1 MMITLE
7 EIGKKYDRQV
17 LNKISYEFESGKLYV
32 IKGISGCGKSTLFHI
47 IGGLERD
54 FSGKILL
61 DGKEY
66 KKSQKALKNMTGYVF
81 QHSLLLSNITVK
93 ENLLFIKNDKE
104 QVEKFCEDFG
114 ITYLLEKYPE
124 QISGGERQRVSIVRA
139 LLKEPKLLLA
149 DEPTASLDAVNS
161 KKTAEIIA
169 KLKSEDKIILVAT
182 HEHYFDELA
191 DEILYLKYG
200 EIERVER
207 AFKKEEENTK
217 EELEEK
223 VSGKLKRKEQ
233 VGDKKIFE
241 TEKNKSEGMQGNSIK
256 KTKNLS
262 SIQYNL
268 HRNKKILHFFSLLP
282 FTAIFLLILLASTIQ
297 NSFEKEYMR
306 SVKENYPVDAFNF
319 YQYQLETFPYKD
331 KIGIYEYYT
340 ATEDDVT
347 AYYLAEKKDS
357 VLSIEGM
364 IEYGRF
370 PEETREIL
378 VSREFL
384 ESRYGETVNPKDY
397 VGEKIKFMNQKFK
410 ISGILFSMAETVP
423 GSGKNDQF
431 TSYFESDIY
440 YRRSEGNQIFIPY
453 DIIKTFLEPQVK
465 TDEGNSVII
474 RGYCRGLFDD
484 SEVLE
489 ELRRRN
495 PNGRVNIF
503 DTEIA
508 NAQKSVDD
516 IVKILFLV
524 FVVCFVISCLF
535 MSSQIQIE
543 LFYRKKEIG
552 FLQVFGM
559 EKKRIRAILFSGY
572 FIKAVAS
579 LAMAAGMYAFLLL
592 LYFVFTKQWIFLN
605 PAHVMVVIIGICFI
619 YFSTVFY
626 SAQKFLRRDVIKL
639 IVE

>member
-1 MMITLE
+1 M
-7 EIGKKYDRQV
+7 
-17 LNKISYEFESGKLYV
+17 
-32 IKGISGCGKSTLFHI
+32 
-47 IGGLERD
+47 
-54 FSGKILL
+54 
-61 DGKEY
+61 
-66 KKSQKALKNMTGYVF
+66 
-81 QHSLLLSNITVK
+81 
-93 ENLLFIKNDKE
+93 
-104 QVEKFCEDFG
+104 
-114 ITYLLEKYPE
+114 
-124 QISGGERQRVSIVRA
+124 
-139 LLKEPKLLLA
+139 
-149 DEPTASLDAVNS
+149 
-161 KKTAEIIA
+161 
-169 KLKSEDKIILVAT
+169 
-182 HEHYFDELA
+182 
-191 DEILYLKYG
+191 
-200 EIERVER
+200 
-207 AFKKEEENTK
+207 
-217 EELEEK
+217 
-223 VSGKLKRKEQ
+223 
-233 VGDKKIFE
+233 
-241 TEKNKSEGMQGNSIK
+241 
-256 KTKNLS
+256 
-262 SIQYNL
+262 
-268 HRNKKILHFFSLLP
+268 
-282 FTAIFLLILLASTIQ
+282 
-297 NSFEKEYMR
+297 
-306 SVKENYPVDAFNF
+306 
-319 YQYQLETFPYKD
+319 
-331 KIGIYEYYT
+331 
-340 ATEDDVT
+340 
-347 AYYLAEKKDS
+347 
-357 VLSIEGM
+357 
-364 IEYGRF
+364 
-370 PEETREIL
+370 
-378 VSREFL
+378 

-397 VGEKIKFMNQKFK
+397 VGEKIKFMNQEFK

-440 YRRSEGNQIFIPY
+440 YRRSKGNQIFIPY

-572 FIKAVAS
+572 LIKAVAS